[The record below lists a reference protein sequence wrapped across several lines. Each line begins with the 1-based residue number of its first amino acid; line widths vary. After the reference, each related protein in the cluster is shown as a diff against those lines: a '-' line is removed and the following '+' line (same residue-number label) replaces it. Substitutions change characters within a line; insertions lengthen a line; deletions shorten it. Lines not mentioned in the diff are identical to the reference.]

1 MKIKAL
7 RDYTDLQKNK
17 AIKKDEEY
25 IVTLERGHQII
36 AKGYAVEVKEQ
47 PKIKDE
53 PKANTV
59 KIKKIE
65 PKKKPSFNVKDK
77 MKK

>member
-17 AIKKDEEY
+17 KIKKGEEY

-36 AKGYAVEVKEQ
+36 AKGYAIEVHEQ
-47 PKIKDE
+47 PKVQDD

-59 KIKKIE
+59 EIKKIKQ
-65 PKKKPSFNVKDK
+65 KKKPSFNVKDK